1 MADSGDFVTFV
12 QFFLILGFCISH
24 WLSLYQRTKY
34 LRKYVPGKWKPK
46 KMESYK
52 FNRRIFLKHYFT
64 QRQKAA
70 AVSWKY
76 SKISVEYIP
85 PKRSPFTSF
94 ACLSHFLMCQVNHFL
109 LTLSKGGRNLQI
121 RTRNGENTKHDFEE
135 IRPAQFLPPHSLH
148 PFSPNIGQSSEKGWF
163 CNPPVEKFPRESF

>member
-12 QFFLILGFCISH
+12 QFFLILGF
-24 WLSLYQRTKY
+24 LYQPLTELVSENEISKEICS
-34 LRKYVPGKWKPK
+34 WKM
-46 KMESYK
+46 KMQSYK

-109 LTLSKGGRNLQI
+109 LTLVRGGRNLQI

-135 IRPAQFLPPHSLH
+135 IRPAAQFLPPY
-148 PFSPNIGQSSEKGWF
+148 SS
-163 CNPPVEKFPRESF
+163 

>member
-1 MADSGDFVTFV
+1 M
-12 QFFLILGFCISH
+12 FLENENL
-24 WLSLYQRTKY
+24 
-34 LRKYVPGKWKPK
+34 K

-76 SKISVEYIP
+76 SKISAEYIP
-85 PKRSPFTSF
+85 PIRRPFISF

-109 LTLSKGGRNLQI
+109 LTLVRGGRNLQI

-135 IRPAQFLPPHSLH
+135 IRPAAQFLPPYSSQQ
-148 PFSPNIGQSSEKGWF
+148 FSPNIGQWSKHLNKMLTCTLLYNQWLLITSKQKYRTQQRTSWLCGMSWLLTQRG
-163 CNPPVEKFPRESF
+163 VWQ

>member
-34 LRKYVPGKWKPK
+34 LRKYVPGKWKCNLIN
-46 KMESYK
+46 STDVY
-52 FNRRIFLKHYFT
+52 IFLKHYFT

-76 SKISVEYIP
+76 SKISAEYIP
-85 PKRSPFTSF
+85 PIRRPFISF

-109 LTLSKGGRNLQI
+109 LTLVRGGRNLQI

-135 IRPAQFLPPHSLH
+135 IRPAAQFLPPYSSQQ
-148 PFSPNIGQSSEKGWF
+148 FSPNIGQSMIERSK
-163 CNPPVEKFPRESF
+163 